1 MSKEERPAHTKP
13 QGAPTCG
20 HRNAGPRSALTVW
33 SEGIEWRKSFFSTI
47 PSSALCISLPLTF
60 NYCKIQ
66 YYFFFFKK
74 KCLCTVQHQ
83 VINFYPPDFRNIV
96 CVLPAQSLCGLWS
109 EAIST
114 RQKEQLQPKILVLCA
129 LPPPLYPAKYPT
141 FLQSQVEVPTRDITH
156 HLLQILQT
164 LFSPENIPWF

>member
-13 QGAPTCG
+13 QRAPTCG

-66 YYFFFFKK
+66 YCFFLKK
-74 KCLCTVQHQ
+74 KK
-83 VINFYPPDFRNIV
+83 NV
-96 CVLPAQSLCGLWS
+96 CVLYNIRSLIFTPQTS
-109 EAIST
+109 ETLCVCYQHSPCVGFEVKQFPQG
-114 RQKEQLQPKILVLCA
+114 RRNNSSLKYLCFVLFPLPCIL
-129 LPPPLYPAKYPT
+129 PN
-141 FLQSQVEVPTRDITH
+141 
-156 HLLQILQT
+156 ILR
-164 LFSPENIPWF
+164 SCNHK